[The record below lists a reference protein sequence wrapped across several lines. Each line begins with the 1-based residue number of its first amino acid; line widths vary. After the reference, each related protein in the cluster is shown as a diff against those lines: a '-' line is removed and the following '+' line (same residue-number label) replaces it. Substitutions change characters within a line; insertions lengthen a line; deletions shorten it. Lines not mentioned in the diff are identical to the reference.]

1 MLLYGTYVYKISV
14 NKTIDASNLLYK
26 HPVCL
31 LYSHVH
37 RHELESLI
45 LTANQQDF
53 FDLRFLKQ
61 KNLFR
66 YVLCRYPGPVVQR

>member
-1 MLLYGTYVYKISV
+1 MEPMYIKCV
-14 NKTIDASNLLYK
+14 NKTIDVSNLLYK

-37 RHELESLI
+37 RHELESSV
-45 LTANQQDF
+45 LTANQLDF